1 VCDNR
6 SVRVLAP
13 SITFVAVLL
22 AASVALAQEGG
33 ADIDRARTLARESAD
48 LLEHGQYAEALDRA
62 TRAEAL
68 YHAPLHVAVE
78 AEALEG
84 LGRLAEAAAKYE
96 QLVAEPLPP
105 SASHVFREAQ
115 QRGRE
120 RLQKLLAR
128 VPSVLV
134 VARGAAGATAT
145 VDGKPF
151 AIDAGVAVRL
161 DPGEHEVRVSA
172 PGFRPFAQKVT
183 LPARGGVVVV
193 EAALVSENG
202 ATPAGAPPGA
212 TTEPGS
218 RVPAAV
224 AFAIGGAGLVLGAVT
239 GGVFLAELGKLQG
252 NCPQHRCPPGE
263 QPRIDSTRALGNAST
278 VGFVVGLT
286 GVATGTVLYL
296 VRPGTRQAAATRARV
311 LELSPWIGA
320 GSAGVRGSF

>member
-1 VCDNR
+1 
-6 SVRVLAP
+6 VRVLAP

-48 LLEHGQYAEALDRA
+48 LLEYAQYAEALDRA

-68 YHAPLHVAVE
+68 YHAPLHIAVQ

-134 VARGAAGATAT
+134 VAHGAAGATAT

-151 AIDAGVAVRL
+151 ALDAGVAVRL

-172 PGFRPFAQKVT
+172 PGFRPFAKKVT

-193 EAALVSENG
+193 EAALASENG
-202 ATPAGAPPGA
+202 GSEASVA
-212 TTEPGS
+212 TTQPGS

-252 NCPQHRCPPGE
+252 SCPQHRCPPGA
-263 QPRIDSTRALGNAST
+263 QPQIDSTRALGNAST
-278 VGFVVGLT
+278 AGFVVGLT
-286 GVATGTVLYL
+286 GVAVGTVLYL
-296 VRPGTRQAAATRARV
+296 VRPGTRQAATSRARV
-311 LELSPWIGA
+311 FELSPWIGA
-320 GSAGVRGSF
+320 GSAGLRGRF

>member
-1 VCDNR
+1 
-6 SVRVLAP
+6 VRVLAP

-33 ADIDRARTLARESAD
+33 ADIDRARALARESAD
-48 LLEHGQYAEALDRA
+48 LLEHGQFAEALDRA

-120 RLQKLLAR
+120 RLQKLLSR
-128 VPSVLV
+128 VPSLLV

-151 AIDAGVAVRL
+151 ALDARVAVRL
-161 DPGEHEVRVSA
+161 DPGDHEVRVSA
-172 PGFRPFAQKVT
+172 PGVRPFSQKVT

-193 EAALVSENG
+193 EAALG
-202 ATPAGAPPGA
+202 AETPTAPPDA
-212 TTEPGS
+212 TTQPGS
-218 RVPAAV
+218 RVPAAI

-239 GGVFLAELGKLQG
+239 GGVFLAELGKLE
-252 NCPQHRCPPGE
+252 NSCPQHRCPLGE
-263 QPRIDSTRALGNAST
+263 QPQIDSTRALGNAST

-286 GVATGTVLYL
+286 AVAVGTVLVF
-296 VRPGTRQAAATRARV
+296 VRPGKREAAATRASV
-311 LELSPWIGA
+311 LEVSPWLGA
-320 GSAGVRGSF
+320 GPTGIGSAGLRGRF